1 MATAPPASPS
11 CTTSDVVEHLRAR
24 ALVAVVVFA
33 LAAGAFSRARL
44 DGPVPAPC
52 PSPALQDGIV
62 VCDGAGEPLGASAW
76 MFGGKLDL
84 NTADA
89 NSLARIRGI
98 GPSLANKIIAA
109 RDAKGSFTSLNDL
122 DDISG
127 VGPKMLAKLADAVEV
142 VPPKSA
148 PR

>member
-1 MATAPPASPS
+1 
-11 CTTSDVVEHLRAR
+11 
-24 ALVAVVVFA
+24 
-33 LAAGAFSRARL
+33 
-44 DGPVPAPC
+44 
-52 PSPALQDGIV
+52 
-62 VCDGAGEPLGASAW
+62 

-109 RDAKGSFTSLNDL
+109 REAKGGFVSIDDL
-122 DDISG
+122 DDVEG

-142 VPPKSA
+142 APPKSPA
-148 PR
+148 P